1 MFEIASPK
9 NEATQLS
16 IAIIGCGKLGTALLR
31 GLISPQIY
39 RSGMLNDGQLE
50 KSGISIEI
58 SHIYATV
65 SRSSSLERIHSAVR
79 STKHAPELERPG
91 PQVIVGLQQDNV
103 QFVKDADVVILGC
116 KPISL
121 KEVVGDPA
129 IREALYP
136 IRNKKIL
143 ISILGGVSTSRIEKV
158 LYPPNDQTSV
168 GTKSHSPGGC
178 TLIRAIPN
186 IAARIQES
194 MTVLAF
200 PSSTILA
207 EDHDRNSTRM
217 LVDNLFKRVGSTI
230 WIAQSQMNHA
240 SALCASALAF
250 YARMIAAAAEGVKG
264 NADGLSEEDAIFIS
278 AHAARGA
285 CGLILNGEDPEYIEA
300 EVATKGGS
308 TIAGLNIL
316 EDRAVT
322 TAIRDAVVQTTIAT
336 KNLTASLD

>member
-1 MFEIASPK
+1 MFDIVPPK
-9 NEATQLS
+9 YEAAQLS

-31 GLISPQIY
+31 GFISPKNCH
-39 RSGMLNDGQLE
+39 SGIFKDGQLE

-58 SHIYATV
+58 SRIYATV
-65 SRSSSLERIHSAVR
+65 SRSSSLECIHSAVR
-79 STKHAPELERPG
+79 STKHALELESPG

-116 KPISL
+116 KPHSL

-129 IREALYP
+129 IREALCT

-158 LYPPNDQTSV
+158 LYEPNDQSSV
-168 GTKSHSPGGC
+168 GTILNNSGGC

-200 PSSTILA
+200 PSSKILA

-250 YARMIAAAAEGVKG
+250 YARMIAAAAEGAKG
-264 NADGLSEEDAIFIS
+264 NTNGLSEEDAIFIS
-278 AHAARGA
+278 AYTARGA
-285 CGLILNGEDPEYIEA
+285 CGLILNGEDPEYIETQ
-300 EVATKGGS
+300 VATKGGS

-316 EDRAVT
+316 KDRAVA